1 MSSGWIKLHR
11 KVLEDATA
19 MKDKDHFMIWMYL
32 LLNATHSNYKSFF
45 KGEQIILAPGQLI
58 TGRKVLS
65 EKLDIEESKVTRIL
79 KLFEKDGKIIQVSSN
94 KNRLITII
102 KWSEYQQ
109 VAEQQ
114 NNGCSPVIDN
124 SPVVQSEES
133 EQQVNNKTPKSEQQ
147 TTENDNES
155 EQQENGDKVDSEQ
168 SMAVQKN
175 GNEQQMNN
183 RPCKSEQ
190 QNTPKVN
197 TYKNDYNKNDYKNDD
212 DDYIGYVDKYN
223 SITKKD
229 FEPSSSSKDK
239 FELIKSEYGMTKLYK
254 ALDEVNTSEYLKV
267 NMSLD
272 WLLQVNNFIKV
283 LNGNYRKF
291 KVFKTETPKRKTGF
305 HNFES
310 RTEKY
315 SAEQLDD
322 VVERIR
328 AERTGKN

>member
-11 KVLEDATA
+11 KVLDDATA

-133 EQQVNNKTPKSEQQ
+133 EQQVNNKTPKNEQQ

-155 EQQENGDKVDSEQ
+155 EQQKNGDKVDSEQ
-168 SMAVQKN
+168 SMEVQEKR
-175 GNEQQMNN
+175 NEQQMNN

-212 DDYIGYVDKYN
+212 DDYIKYIN
-223 SITKKD
+223 IYKQTTEK
-229 FEPSSSSKDK
+229 ECVESSLSKPRFDY
-239 FELIKSEYGMTKLYK
+239 LKSEYGMKKLHK
-254 ALDEVNTSEYLKV
+254 ALDEINTSEYLKV
-267 NMSLD
+267 NIDLD
-272 WLLQVNNFIKV
+272 WLLEPKNFKKVVNGQYRNRQVNNPK
-283 LNGNYRKF
+283 
-291 KVFKTETPKRKTGF
+291 KTKF
-305 HNFES
+305 HNFKS
-310 RTEKY
+310 ATDDY
-315 SAEQLDD
+315 SAKELQD
-322 VVERIR
+322 VADKIR
-328 AERTGKN
+328 ARRTKRA